1 MKNSLNLVLA
11 VFAFIAIACS
21 CPNLKDL
28 DKKTDNDRPTISNTS
43 NTSTSSEKDDSKS
56 NLESINMA
64 NYNKIKTG
72 MSYKE
77 VVAIMGSEGEES
89 FSSESGKFKVANY
102 KWSGDNFSFIMIT
115 TMNGKVSSKSNFG
128 LK

>member
-11 VFAFIAIACS
+11 VFAFIAIACT

-28 DKKTDNDRPTISNTS
+28 DKKTDNDRPASSNSSTTTS
-43 NTSTSSEKDDSKS
+43 NTSTSPEKDDSKS
-56 NLESINMA
+56 NLGSINMA

-77 VVAIMGSEGEES
+77 VVAIMGSEGEEA
-89 FSSESGKFKVANY
+89 FSSESGKFK
-102 KWSGDNFSFIMIT
+102 
-115 TMNGKVSSKSNFG
+115 
-128 LK
+128 